1 MARRR
6 RLRWVIDTMVVIRG
20 ARAFRQQ
27 PPVPTTPELRLLL
40 GWINGEAP
48 FDWLLSLPILEEYRD
63 VLRRLQVPGHAVGR
77 FITLLRQAAIEVVA
91 RDLGSFSPDPD
102 DDPFYHCAIAGHADA
117 IVTDNVTD
125 FPPVPGRKRP
135 AILTPAA
142 AVAQLWKTETP
153 SDRGPRRRRP

>member
-1 MARRR
+1 MARQR

-63 VLRRLQVPGHAVGR
+63 VLRRLDR
-77 FITLLRQAAIEVVA
+77 IETHL
-91 RDLGSFSPDPD
+91 DLGQKSPR
-102 DDPFYHCAIAGHADA
+102 
-117 IVTDNVTD
+117 
-125 FPPVPGRKRP
+125 PPTR
-135 AILTPAA
+135 
-142 AVAQLWKTETP
+142 
-153 SDRGPRRRRP
+153 RG

>member
-6 RLRWVIDTMVVIRG
+6 RRQWVIDTMVVIRG

-27 PPVPTTPELRLLL
+27 PPVPTTPELQLLL
-40 GWINGEAP
+40 GWMHDEAL
-48 FDWLLSLPILEEYRD
+48 FDWLLSRPILEGYRA
-63 VLRRLQVPGHAVGR
+63 VLRRLKVPRPAVGR
-77 FITLLRQAAIEVVA
+77 FLNLLRQAGIEVEA

-102 DDPFYHCAIAGHADA
+102 DDPFYHCALAGHADA

-125 FPPVPGRKRP
+125 FPPVPGRTRP

-142 AVAQLWKTETP
+142 AVVQLWKTAAP
-153 SDRGPRRRRP
+153 SGQRPRRRRP